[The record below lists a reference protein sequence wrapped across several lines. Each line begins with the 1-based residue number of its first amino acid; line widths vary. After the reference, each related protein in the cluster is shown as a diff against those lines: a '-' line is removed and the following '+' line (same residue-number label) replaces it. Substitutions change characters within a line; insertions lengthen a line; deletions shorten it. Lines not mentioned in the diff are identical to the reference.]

1 MSILILNARRIDP
14 VAGVDAVDALL
25 VKDGKVAAVGAEAA
39 RAKADETLDAAGL
52 WLLPGLVDL
61 HVHLREPGGEN
72 KEGIASGTR
81 AAAAGGI
88 TTLVAMPNT
97 DPAMDNVAIV
107 ELVKA
112 KAAAEGV
119 VNVLCSAAITKG
131 RQGLEL
137 TELGEL
143 HKAGVVLFTDDG
155 DGVANSELMR
165 RALEYGRPFG
175 ALFMQHCEDKTLSQG
190 GVMNEG
196 QIALKLGLRGW
207 PKAAEASMLAR
218 DIVLAELSGGR
229 VHFAHL
235 SGRQS
240 LDLLRFAKARGL
252 RVTAETAP
260 HFFALSDAWLA
271 EHPYDTRGKMNPPL
285 GDEADRQAVIAALQD
300 GTLDCIATDH
310 APHSSLDKK
319 VEFDKAAFGIIG
331 LETSLALTLDVLV
344 HGGHLTP
351 WRAVELLSAK
361 PAELLGLKGKKGT
374 LAVGADADLVLLD
387 PEERWTVDPEKFYS
401 RSRNTPFAGW
411 QLKGKVK
418 KTLVAGRWVYDDA
431 KGILA

>member
-1 MSILILNARRIDP
+1 
-14 VAGVDAVDALL
+14 
-25 VKDGKVAAVGAEAA
+25 
-39 RAKADETLDAAGL
+39 
-52 WLLPGLVDL
+52 
-61 HVHLREPGGEN
+61 
-72 KEGIASGTR
+72 
-81 AAAAGGI
+81 
-88 TTLVAMPNT
+88 
-97 DPAMDNVAIV
+97 
-107 ELVKA
+107 
-112 KAAAEGV
+112 
-119 VNVLCSAAITKG
+119 
-131 RQGLEL
+131 
-137 TELGEL
+137 
-143 HKAGVVLFTDDG
+143 
-155 DGVANSELMR
+155 
-165 RALEYGRPFG
+165 
-175 ALFMQHCEDKTLSQG
+175 
-190 GVMNEG
+190 
-196 QIALKLGLRGW
+196 
-207 PKAAEASMLAR
+207 
-218 DIVLAELSGGR
+218 